1 MKFCTSV
8 PARGKPDKDGGGLFN
23 AKEKQIK
30 DELKFFV
37 CRLFL
42 VFIKT
47 FDLPAAEALPKY
59 WWIRRANKL
68 TDRQPGNVYVE
79 KWNASLGLSPLAS
92 RIVAIPESLLGS
104 PVQLEVI

>member
-1 MKFCTSV
+1 MTLKFCTSV

-59 WWIRRANKL
+59 
-68 TDRQPGNVYVE
+68 
-79 KWNASLGLSPLAS
+79 
-92 RIVAIPESLLGS
+92 
-104 PVQLEVI
+104 